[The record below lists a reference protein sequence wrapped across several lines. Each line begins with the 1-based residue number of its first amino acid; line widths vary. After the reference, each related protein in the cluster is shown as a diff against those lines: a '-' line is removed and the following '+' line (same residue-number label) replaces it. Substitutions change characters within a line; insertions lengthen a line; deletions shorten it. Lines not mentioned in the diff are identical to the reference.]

1 MLQGPRPA
9 RTGRTAHRRGRQ
21 RPRRH
26 RQRSRHHR
34 AADLLARLEN
44 LDEDHGDWD
53 AERLAMELDD
63 AGVRRTTKQ
72 VNIGGEDLAGYR
84 REVHEAAVPA
94 ELLNA
99 R

>member
-1 MLQGPRPA
+1 
-9 RTGRTAHRRGRQ
+9 
-21 RPRRH
+21 
-26 RQRSRHHR
+26 
-34 AADLLARLEN
+34 
-44 LDEDHGDWD
+44 
-53 AERLAMELDD
+53 MELDD

-72 VNIGGEDLAGYR
+72 VNIGGENLAGYR